1 MLVIEKNLVIEMARL
16 ECEICGRT
24 LEVPTCCGESMMVRD
39 SHLLCCCNPDTC
51 EHKLIP
57 ICCGQQ
63 MRYI

>member
-1 MLVIEKNLVIEMARL
+1 MARL

-24 LEVPTCCGESMMVRD
+24 LEVPMCCGESMMARD